1 MSQLPSIDLSWL
13 LTNSPPS
20 NSGDR
25 HLCIA
30 YLHWLLVVGELVEDV
45 FFAMNC
51 ERNGISMYLLSIF

>member
-20 NSGDR
+20 NSG
-25 HLCIA
+25 IA